1 MSKKKISFVSPNF
14 QQGPKEFNA
23 YYLPYSCGILWSY
36 AAQFPEISD
45 NYVLGDFIW
54 RRDLIEEAVELLKD
68 SDIVGFSVYI
78 WNRNYCKV
86 LGRELK
92 KANPNIFI
100 IYGGPEPPIE
110 KDDIFA

>member
-36 AAQFPEISD
+36 AAQFPEVSD

-54 RRDLIEEAVELLKD
+54 RRDIIEEAVEILKSLLSKL
-68 SDIVGFSVYI
+68 SG
-78 WNRNYCKV
+78 NAAKV
-86 LGRELK
+86 E
-92 KANPNIFI
+92 NVNIFF
-100 IYGGPEPPIE
+100 E
-110 KDDIFA
+110 F